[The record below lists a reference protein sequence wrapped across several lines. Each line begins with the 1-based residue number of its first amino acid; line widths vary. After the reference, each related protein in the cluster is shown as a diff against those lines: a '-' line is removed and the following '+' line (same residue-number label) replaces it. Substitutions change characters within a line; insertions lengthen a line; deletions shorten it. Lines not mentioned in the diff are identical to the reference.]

1 LYHISAAKGDGMNLL
16 RQALVREASLP
27 TNLDATLSIVTNVR
41 HYNAL
46 KQSLEALQRAKQSF
60 AAQTPTDLVSE
71 DLRQC
76 LHHLGEITG
85 SEITSE
91 DVLHNIFS
99 SFCVGK

>member
-1 LYHISAAKGDGMNLL
+1 MTHS
-16 RQALVREASLP
+16 V
-27 TNLDATLSIVTNVR
+27 VTNVR

-46 KQSLEALQRAKQSF
+46 LQSLEALRRAKQAF
-60 AAQTPTDLVSE
+60 ADHTPTDLIAE

-85 SEITSE
+85 TEITSE

-99 SFCVGK
+99 HFCVGK